1 MGNILDT
8 SEFER
13 WNSASVDRIMAL
25 LIFRFDVFVFNFEKN
40 DKSEA
45 IPISKDFFNEIEEHL
60 IVIIMRFL

>member
-45 IPISKDFFNEIEEHL
+45 IPISKDFFNEK
-60 IVIIMRFL
+60 